1 MGSFCYFDYRV
12 EQTLSEIDQIRTRHG
27 VRALT
32 NEEEGSSTAKLPPGV
47 FGFTYSP
54 GQDETPVFGNRAY
67 HNFEVHKLDDGGER
81 IIGYVTT
88 SEAVILEARKPGAEV
103 LLYPEQWAESTHLVS
118 VDLTGTVRLRR
129 TPPREDGNPYRIV
142 FE

>member
-1 MGSFCYFDYRV
+1 V
-12 EQTLSEIDQIRTRHG
+12 SEIDRIRTRHG

-32 NEEEGSSTAKLPPGV
+32 KEEEGSSIARLPHGV

-54 GQDETPVFGNRAY
+54 GQDETPVFANKAY

-81 IIGYVTT
+81 IVGYAKP
-88 SEAVILEARKPGAEV
+88 SEAVVLEARTPGAEV
-103 LLYPEQWAESTHLVS
+103 HLYPDKWAESTQLVS